1 MPAPPAIILGTRPE
15 IIKMAPIAHE
25 LSHRNLPFRLIHT
38 GQHYSRNMSE
48 IFLREL
54 AMPPLDRFLDIGK
67 GTPSQQLARC
77 LSALEKTFLKD
88 PPSAILV
95 EGDTNTVLAGALS
108 GSKLNIPVVHVEA
121 GLRSYDLRMP
131 EEHNRKVT
139 DHLSSLLLAP
149 TKNNARTLRDEHVHG
164 KIHVTGNT
172 VIDACLRNM
181 PVALKKSRIMDD
193 LDLAQDSYA
202 LATVHRAENVD
213 DPKVLS
219 NFIEVFEHS
228 PQPVLLPL
236 HPRTVKNARRFGLW
250 KRLSTSNNIK
260 VIDPVGYWD
269 FLVLMKN
276 CSFILTDSGGIQEEC
291 TSPNIRRKCF
301 VLRKSTERQEA
312 VEANFAELVGVR
324 PDGILKAVRN
334 WWEKGARVPKGKSPF
349 GDGKA
354 AEKSVKLLQKARYC

>member
-1 MPAPPAIILGTRPE
+1 
-15 IIKMAPIAHE
+15 
-25 LSHRNLPFRLIHT
+25 
-38 GQHYSRNMSE
+38 
-48 IFLREL
+48 
-54 AMPPLDRFLDIGK
+54 
-67 GTPSQQLARC
+67 
-77 LSALEKTFLKD
+77 
-88 PPSAILV
+88 
-95 EGDTNTVLAGALS
+95 
-108 GSKLNIPVVHVEA
+108 VEA

-149 TKNNARTLRDEHVHG
+149 TRNNARTLRNEHVHG

-193 LDLAQDSYA
+193 LDLEQNSYA

-219 NFIEVFEHS
+219 NFVEVFEHS
-228 PQPVLLPL
+228 PRPVLLPL

-276 CSFILTDSGGIQEEC
+276 SAFILTDSGGIQEEC
-291 TSPNIRRKCF
+291 TAPNIRRKCF
-301 VLRKSTERQEA
+301 VLRTSTERQEA
-312 VEANFAELVGVR
+312 VDAGFADLVGVE
-324 PDGILKAVRN
+324 PEKILFRVLD
-334 WWEKGARVPKGKSPF
+334 WWHGGGKVPKKKSPF

-354 AEKSVKLLQKARYC
+354 AERCVRRMNEAGYL